1 MKKTVEIDIN
11 EDEVVVASLE
21 DTLAYVE
28 DCIFS
33 CEYPD
38 HQSGWMRNLRIF
50 SSDPVEDLKQLKKF
64 RKALKK
70 VLSWYTV

>member
-1 MKKTVEIDIN
+1 MQKQVMVDIN
-11 EDEVVVASLE
+11 EDEVVVASLN
-21 DTLAYVE
+21 DTLGYVE

-38 HQSGWMRNLRIF
+38 DQSGWMRNLRIF
-50 SSDPVEDLKQLKKF
+50 SNDPEEDLKKLKKF

-70 VLSWYTV
+70 VISWYTV